1 MTRRR
6 NISKKIYSFKKYTRF
21 DISGRGTIFAI
32 DAKDHP
38 EVRRVKVKDKVW
50 INGLMW
56 EVTGIEISMK
66 LMDPPFP
73 GDGYGLVVRP
83 AK

>member
-1 MTRRR
+1 MSNTT
-6 NISKKIYSFKKYTRF
+6 YSFTQYDSF
-21 DISGRGTIFAI
+21 YISGRGTIFAI

-56 EVTGIEISMK
+56 EVTGVEISMK